1 MLYTCKAALHIIP
14 VPHYRTELNAPLLPT
29 AAHMLLVVYCYSLSQ
44 NIRSNKSTIY
54 CTLFSPGDH
63 PIT

>member
-29 AAHMLLVVYCYSLSQ
+29 AAHMLLVEKKDCYSLSQ
-44 NIRSNKSTIY
+44 NM
-54 CTLFSPGDH
+54 
-63 PIT
+63 